1 MIKIREDKKI
11 AFSTFRKPSSFS
23 LQKKLK
29 KKAVAPQNIK
39 RLVFSY
45 EIKGTLCIYELITII
60 HKINDR
66 MYKETSGILGKIICF
81 VLNKKKN
88 KIKLTHNSKDIH
100 LIVV

>member
-23 LQKKLK
+23 VQKKLK
-29 KKAVAPQNIK
+29 KKAAVPQNIK
-39 RLVFSY
+39 RLVCSY
-45 EIKGTLCIYELITII
+45 EIKGTLCIYELITNI

-66 MYKETSGILGKIICF
+66 IYKEAFGILGRVIYL

-88 KIKLTHNSKDIH
+88 KIKLMHNNKDIH